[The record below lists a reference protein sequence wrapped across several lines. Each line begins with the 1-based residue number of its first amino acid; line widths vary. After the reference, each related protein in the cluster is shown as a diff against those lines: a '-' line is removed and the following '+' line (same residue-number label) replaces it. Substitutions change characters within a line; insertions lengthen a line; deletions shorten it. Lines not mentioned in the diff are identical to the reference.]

1 MVVSGEPGSSIH
13 IPVNPQ
19 GSARLPD
26 DRDTFRSRGSLLMQA
41 AGASRAPRGALAAAA
56 VNAAAAASEIAR
68 RQGRY
73 ARSARYVPAVQS
85 ARTCRARSSLV

>member
-26 DRDTFRSRGSLLMQA
+26 DRDSFRSHGSLLMQA
-41 AGASRAPRGALAAAA
+41 AGVVEGAA
-56 VNAAAAASEIAR
+56 VRLETDR
-68 RQGRY
+68 RQRCDGRIRDCTQAGRY